1 MGIDPL
7 KTFTA
12 SRYTKQSR
20 KGGSMMEEYSTTPN
34 ELASNKV
41 VSGKDNS
48 QIRKQKK
55 AAKATYYDDKE
66 SMTNL
71 R

>member
-7 KTFTA
+7 KTFNV

-20 KGGSMMEEYSTTPN
+20 KGGSMMEDYSTIPN
-34 ELASNKV
+34 ELASSK
-41 VSGKDNS
+41 VSGKDS
-48 QIRKQKK
+48 QTRKKK

>member
-1 MGIDPL
+1 
-7 KTFTA
+7 
-12 SRYTKQSR
+12 
-20 KGGSMMEEYSTTPN
+20 MEEYSTTPN

-41 VSGKDNS
+41 VSGKDS
-48 QIRKQKK
+48 QTRKKK